1 MTTHSRG
8 RDDVVTWDVQVTRDH
23 PGKDGT
29 HTPLGYLVSWDT
41 VLLEVSDRHRAEEH
55 ARHYVEHNEYRAAR
69 LVRNVTP
76 PTTRT
81 PEPPLF
87 ARKQ

>member
-1 MTTHSRG
+1 MKPS
-8 RDDVVTWDVQVTRDH
+8 RDDIVTWDVQVTRDH

-29 HTPLGYLVSWDT
+29 HTPLGYLVEWVT
-41 VLLEVSDRHRAEEH
+41 VATEVSEQRKAEATAH
-55 ARHYVEHNEYRAAR
+55 HYLDFHEYRAAR

-81 PEPPLF
+81 PQPPL
-87 ARKQ
+87 AGRRT